1 MKIKL
6 LLLPVL
12 FFSINSI
19 AQDLNYKWNVEAN
32 YSIIPEEGFG
42 GDYNIIEFGIKYR
55 FMDLEFLQLGFGI
68 NSGYSQK
75 VFNEL
80 NIDGK
85 VKRYYFQPRCFSE
98 FKIPGLDRLRPT
110 IGLGYSIMNEDSSV
124 ISIGEDV
131 SGNTTNGGFNFNLGL
146 TYDISDRFF
155 IQAQYDFINLNVRDE
170 FTFQGEV
177 IKPNYNEKLNNL
189 KVGVGFR
196 F

>member
-1 MKIKL
+1 MKLKL

-19 AQDLNYKWNVEAN
+19 AQDLIYKWNVEAN

-42 GDYNIIEFGIKYR
+42 GDHNIIELGIKYR
-55 FMDLEFLQLGFGI
+55 FMDLEFLQLGLGI
-68 NSGYSQK
+68 NSGYSQN
-75 VFNEL
+75 VFDEL

-85 VKRYYFQPRCFSE
+85 VKRYYFQPRLFSE
-98 FKIPGLDRLRPT
+98 FNIPGLERLRPT